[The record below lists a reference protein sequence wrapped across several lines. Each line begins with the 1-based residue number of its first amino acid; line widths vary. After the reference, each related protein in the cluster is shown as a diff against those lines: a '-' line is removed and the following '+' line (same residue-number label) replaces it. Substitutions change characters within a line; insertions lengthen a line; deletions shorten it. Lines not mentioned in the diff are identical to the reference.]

1 MVDLQKLLK
10 EKEKLERQL
19 AAAIAENKKA
29 LRINKEL
36 REENI
41 RLKVLLYKMKRR
53 RKLKGK

>member
-10 EKEKLERQL
+10 EKERLERQL

>member
-10 EKEKLERQL
+10 EKKRLEKQL
-19 AAAIAENKKA
+19 AAALAENKRA

-41 RLKVLLYKMKRR
+41 RLKVLLYKMRRGRKFKRR
-53 RKLKGK
+53 

>member
-1 MVDLQKLLK
+1 MVDLQKLLE
-10 EKEKLERQL
+10 EKRRLERQL

-29 LRINKEL
+29 LKINKEL

-41 RLKVLLYKMKRR
+41 RLKVLLYKMRR